1 MGDGNI
7 IFDANLYH
15 GVDRK
20 GTNLS
25 SNIKTFCKFSVKIS
39 FEVNI

>member
-7 IFDANLYH
+7 IFDPNLYH

-25 SNIKTFCKFSVKIS
+25 TDVKIFCKFSVKIS